1 MIEQTTNSPSD
12 FYGSSRIL
20 LEGII
25 DEFLSCIGMIRRY
38 QKAQTG
44 WDPISSCTSRVKS
57 PESMQEKLIRD
68 GLEPT
73 LQNALA
79 LEHDA
84 AGVRLICPMVDDVYR
99 TAELIRTIPG
109 VTVLREKDFIA
120 HPKPNGYRSYHM
132 ILKMP
137 VRFLG
142 NDSETEDLP
151 CLEVQIRTIAMDCWA
166 SIEHELKYKHDIANP
181 ELMQQEL
188 KRCSD
193 QIASTDL
200 SLSTL
205 KELILSPAAGP
216 GANPDTGAGTEKTA
230 DSGCGRQKI
239 SRKSESKKDF
249 GSAYK

>member
-1 MIEQTTNSPSD
+1 MSNSISNVHSD
-12 FYGSSRIL
+12 FYGNSRIL
-20 LEGII
+20 LEGVL
-25 DEFLSCIGMIRRY
+25 DEFLSCINMIRRY
-38 QKAQTG
+38 QKKMTG
-44 WDPISSCTSRVKS
+44 WDPVSSCTSRIKS

-73 LQNALA
+73 LQNALTK
-79 LEHDA
+79 EHDA
-84 AGVRLICPMVDDVYR
+84 AGVRLICPMIDDVYR
-99 TAELIRTIPG
+99 TARLIREIPG
-109 VTVLREKDFIA
+109 ISILKEKDFIT

-142 NDSETEDLP
+142 AKAENDALP
-151 CLEVQIRTIAMDCWA
+151 FLEVQIRTIAMDCWA
-166 SIEHELKYKHDIANP
+166 SIEHDLKYKHDIDNP

-205 KELILSPAAGP
+205 RDLITKLDNEG
-216 GANPDTGAGTEKTA
+216 N
-230 DSGCGRQKI
+230 I
-239 SRKSESKKDF
+239 
-249 GSAYK
+249 